1 MNSAVY
7 VSDGKKNRGLELPTA
22 DILPFYSFNQS
33 SDTKNI
39 CTYEL
44 LVCKFYSLDFSR
56 GFDMA
61 VSMRNLFTNS
71 SGWEVAKRLQ
81 GFVMWKPHENDGS
94 RKVKRLKRSFVSD
107 WKRPLTLS
115 ASFCRLI
122 SHMIG
127 GHTIGIWKS
136 SQSVNLLTF
145 IVNIYQNFLDPR
157 LYLR

>member
-44 LVCKFYSLDFSR
+44 LVCKFYALDFSR
-56 GFDMA
+56 RFDMA

-71 SGWEVAKRLQ
+71 SG
-81 GFVMWKPHENDGS
+81 
-94 RKVKRLKRSFVSD
+94 
-107 WKRPLTLS
+107 
-115 ASFCRLI
+115 
-122 SHMIG
+122 
-127 GHTIGIWKS
+127 
-136 SQSVNLLTF
+136 
-145 IVNIYQNFLDPR
+145 
-157 LYLR
+157 